1 MSEVEQEMNGN
12 LNSRSGNNKPPLGPS
27 MMEDES
33 RDDDPEANIELPLI
47 ENKRQ
52 PTSPSKEVPAVVV
65 GQTSFK
71 LLLLVMMVAQ
81 NSALALVGR
90 YSRSH
95 GPKEDLYVI
104 THLILVIELGKF
116 IASCALEHYIS
127 GGNLAS
133 QLRTYVWE
141 RPVDALKIS
150 IPAGLYLFQNTL
162 LYVALE
168 NLTAPMFQVTY
179 QFKLVTAAIVSVIM
193 LQRKYNLKQW
203 VCLCIISLGV
213 ALVVLGEKK
222 DSNKENT
229 DDDDDEDDEPFG
241 STNLLVGL
249 LAVSCACVCSALAGV
264 YFEKVLKKKADTTDD
279 EPPEAS
285 MWMRNIQLA
294 FYSVLIAMV
303 RGWWENS
310 ASGQEST
317 LPYLYGF
324 NAWTWTLVALQVCG
338 GLLVAAVLKYADNVL
353 KGLATGVSVVVSTF
367 LSTLLFR
374 TPLGME
380 FAVGACMILSSVW
393 FFSNPLPEALRK
405 VVGEM

>member
-1 MSEVEQEMNGN
+1 MLKEEESE
-12 LNSRSGNNKPPLGPS
+12 
-27 MMEDES
+27 
-33 RDDDPEANIELPLI
+33 DPEELIELPLI
-47 ENKRQ
+47 DKGEQ
-52 PTSPSKEVPAVVV
+52 PSPSVPTSPSKVAAA
-65 GQTSFK
+65 GAANNASFK

-104 THLILVIELGKF
+104 THLILVIEVGKF
-116 IASCALEHYIS
+116 IASCALEHYTS
-127 GGNLAS
+127 GGNLVPH
-133 QLRTYVWE
+133 LRLYVWE
-141 RPVDALKIS
+141 RPMDALKIS

-193 LQRKYNLKQW
+193 LNRKYNVKQW

-222 DSNKENT
+222 DSHKSNN
-229 DDDDDEDDEPFG
+229 DGDEDDEPGG

-249 LAVSCACVCSALAGV
+249 LAVSCACCCSALAGV
-264 YFEKVLKKKADTTDD
+264 YFEKVLKKKASTTGNQI
-279 EPPEAS
+279 PEAS

-294 FYSVLIAMV
+294 FYSVLIAVV
-303 RGWWENS
+303 RGWWENT
-310 ASGQEST
+310 GTGEEDT
-317 LPYLYGF
+317 LPYLHGF
-324 NAWTWTLVALQVCG
+324 NAWTWTLVALQVIG

-367 LSTLLFR
+367 LSMLLFR

-380 FAVGACMILSSVW
+380 FAIGACMILSSVW

-405 VVGEM
+405 IVPGIEG